1 MAAVKKPHTLAIK
14 PGSDLYEIV
23 DQLRTSCGTEQFN
36 KKIRKATSSTLL
48 EGLVSAL
55 CETADASTL
64 NRLVDQITK
73 EDQGEKDRRGE
84 FVAKIIEARNA
95 SAFGSLPS
103 TEAEIDKLMKE
114 LAARKEQLTVA
125 AK

>member
-1 MAAVKKPHTLAIK
+1 MAAVQKPHTLAIK
-14 PGSDLYEIV
+14 PGSDLYNIV
-23 DQLRTSCGTEQFN
+23 DELRTACGTLQFN
-36 KKIRKATSSTLL
+36 KKIRKATASTLL

-55 CETADASTL
+55 VETADASTL

-73 EDQGEKDRRGE
+73 EDLGEKDRRGE
-84 FVAKIIEARNA
+84 FVAKIIEARNS
-95 SAFGSLPS
+95 SAFSSLPD

-114 LAARKEQLTVA
+114 LAARKEQLTAA